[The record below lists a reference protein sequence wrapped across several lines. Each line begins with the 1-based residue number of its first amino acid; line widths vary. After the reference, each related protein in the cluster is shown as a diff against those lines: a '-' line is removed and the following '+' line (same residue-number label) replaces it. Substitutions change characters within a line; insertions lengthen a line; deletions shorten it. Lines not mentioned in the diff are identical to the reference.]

1 MTKKTNS
8 RIFYFSFFFFF
19 FFCGGRGGVAGQG
32 LVLTREWEKLF
43 LCDTT

>member
-1 MTKKTNS
+1 MTKKQTPG
-8 RIFYFSFFFFF
+8 IFTFLFFFFF
-19 FFCGGRGGVAGQG
+19 FFLVGVGGIAGQG